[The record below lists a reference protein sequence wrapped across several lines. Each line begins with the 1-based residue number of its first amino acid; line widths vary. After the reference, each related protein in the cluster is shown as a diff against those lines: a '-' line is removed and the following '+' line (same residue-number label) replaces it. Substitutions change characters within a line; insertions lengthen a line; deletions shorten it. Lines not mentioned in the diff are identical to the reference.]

1 MEGINRGVSSEEW
14 EGEGKGREGG
24 SARRGGLRCRRRGLS
39 EFNNTGRYK

>member
-1 MEGINRGVSSEEW
+1 MEGINRGVSSEE
-14 EGEGKGREGG
+14 GEGRGREGG

>member
-1 MEGINRGVSSEEW
+1 MEGINRGVSSEE
-14 EGEGKGREGG
+14 EGKGREGG